1 MFASADPHL
10 FHLVELTL
18 NIEGHMLTKAQESS
32 LEMKLS
38 LLLRDEAEIHVR
50 ELRTE
55 DHTGRAV
62 IVFYVE
68 QRNGKGVLPGPAVV
82 ARLKEKLMQDS
93 GLLELSV
100 ANIQTTVC
108 QNNCSGIWHTVQ
120 MSHHCASQELP
131 VM

>member
-1 MFASADPHL
+1 
-10 FHLVELTL
+10 
-18 NIEGHMLTKAQESS
+18 MLTKAQESS

-62 IVFYVE
+62 IMFYVE

-108 QNNCSGIWHTVQ
+108 QNNCSGMWNKSSLCFSEVSCNVKD
-120 MSHHCASQELP
+120 MF
-131 VM
+131 

>member
-1 MFASADPHL
+1 
-10 FHLVELTL
+10 
-18 NIEGHMLTKAQESS
+18 MLTKAQESS

-55 DHTGRAV
+55 DRTGRAV

-68 QRNGKGVLPGPAVV
+68 QKNGKGVLPGPTVV
-82 ARLKEKLMQDS
+82 ARLKEKLLQDS

-100 ANIQTTVC
+100 ANIQTVIC
-108 QNNCSGIWHTVQ
+108 QNNCSGAWNVGTVWISLQ
-120 MSHHCASQELP
+120 PAYQKFPVTQGCIHKMSYTVKHFFC

>member
-1 MFASADPHL
+1 
-10 FHLVELTL
+10 
-18 NIEGHMLTKAQESS
+18 MLTKAQESS
-32 LEMKLS
+32 VEMKLS

-68 QRNGKGVLPGPAVV
+68 QRNGKGVLPGPDVV
-82 ARLKEKLMQDS
+82 ARLKEKLKQDS
-93 GLLELSV
+93 GLLEFSV

-108 QNNCSGIWHTVQ
+108 QNNCSGMLNIVQ
-120 MSHHCASQELP
+120 VRSVIIVLRSFL
-131 VM
+131 